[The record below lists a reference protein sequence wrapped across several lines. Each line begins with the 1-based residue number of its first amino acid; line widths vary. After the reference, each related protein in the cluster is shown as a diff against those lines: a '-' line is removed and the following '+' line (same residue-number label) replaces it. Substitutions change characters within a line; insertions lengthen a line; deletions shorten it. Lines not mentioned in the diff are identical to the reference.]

1 MDPMAEDL
9 FSQFTGADSEGELIA
24 ALLAISS
31 AIELHA
37 ITASKA
43 DLITAA
49 REKVRRRL
57 RRILV
62 HDMEHTHDRVDYF
75 ELLPAPTVSQSSISS
90 SPTRPSRPTHSPT
103 HPTLHTT
110 QKATMASE
118 QWTKT
123 VATMLGKT
131 LRSFGDASAVV
142 AAPPAP
148 LILRYQMNRGV
159 DAVPSGGCRVR
170 RGMSLSSD
178 QVASV
183 HWDDFPDDIVL
194 VSEVHGDWLK
204 LAPVMDSPQL
214 KGSYSYAEFD
224 IETEGF
230 CCMNVPGADPLFT
243 LLADDE

>member
-1 MDPMAEDL
+1 
-9 FSQFTGADSEGELIA
+9 
-24 ALLAISS
+24 
-31 AIELHA
+31 
-37 ITASKA
+37 
-43 DLITAA
+43 
-49 REKVRRRL
+49 
-57 RRILV
+57 
-62 HDMEHTHDRVDYF
+62 
-75 ELLPAPTVSQSSISS
+75 
-90 SPTRPSRPTHSPT
+90 
-103 HPTLHTT
+103 
-110 QKATMASE
+110 MASE
-118 QWTKT
+118 QWTKA

-148 LILRYQMNRGV
+148 LILRYQMNRGP

-170 RGMSLSSD
+170 RGMSLTSE

-214 KGSYSYAEFD
+214 KGSYNYAEFD

-243 LLADDE
+243 LLADDDLT